1 MSPGYKFIRDRNKFG
16 GGIAFY
22 ITDQLPS
29 QTIKIANRSDI
40 AILTIEKKIRKNN
53 ILVAGIYKSSNLI
66 ETDFTTKLETIIS
79 KLSNKYEK
87 LNLMGDFNV
96 LLAI

>member
-1 MSPGYKFIRDRNKFG
+1 MSGYKFIRDRNKFG

-40 AILTIEKKIRKNN
+40 AILTIEKKNTQK
-53 ILVAGIYKSSNLI
+53 
-66 ETDFTTKLETIIS
+66 
-79 KLSNKYEK
+79 
-87 LNLMGDFNV
+87 
-96 LLAI
+96 

>member
-1 MSPGYKFIRDRNKFG
+1 MSGYKFIRDRNKFG